1 MSWLDEAVSRRVL
14 ARRDAESTKS
24 NTQPDAATLLLR
36 QQQYVT
42 AFDPLIQRLL
52 HEYGDF
58 AFARSLLQKRFII
71 RLELPGKGVEKSWS
85 WHWHL
90 YSLVKQ
96 SASIEL
102 HPQFS
107 TDGAIAGFIILKG
120 SKRIEVA
127 GCTEEDLKESLINSI
142 DM

>member
-58 AFARSLLQKRFII
+58 AFARSLL
-71 RLELPGKGVEKSWS
+71 
-85 WHWHL
+85 
-90 YSLVKQ
+90 
-96 SASIEL
+96 
-102 HPQFS
+102 
-107 TDGAIAGFIILKG
+107 
-120 SKRIEVA
+120 
-127 GCTEEDLKESLINSI
+127 
-142 DM
+142 

>member
-1 MSWLDEAVSRRVL
+1 MRLFTIVL
-14 ARRDAESTKS
+14 AVAGLVVAAEKS
-24 NTQPDAATLLLR
+24 VESVKSA
-36 QQQYVT
+36 
-42 AFDPLIQRLL
+42 
-52 HEYGDF
+52 
-58 AFARSLLQKRFII
+58 
-71 RLELPGKGVEKSWS
+71 EKSWN

-107 TDGAIAGFIILKG
+107 ADGAITGFSILKG

-127 GCTEEDLKESLINSI
+127 GCTEEDLKEGLINSI